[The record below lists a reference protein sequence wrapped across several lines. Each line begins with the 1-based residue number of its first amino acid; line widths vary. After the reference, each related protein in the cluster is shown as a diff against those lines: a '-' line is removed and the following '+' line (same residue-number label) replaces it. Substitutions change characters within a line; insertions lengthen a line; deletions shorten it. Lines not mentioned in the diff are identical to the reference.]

1 MQFSKYE
8 AKILQLLNTSK
19 LDKLTQF
26 ISASYAATLISKRTS
41 HGPYKSY
48 DDVLLKTE
56 IDVDSWNNF
65 CTSFIDNYNKQKW
78 KKFIKPDIN
87 ITAMP
92 ATILG
97 IYVGPTA
104 INWTLVDRDFN
115 VLDWNSII
123 WQNNTSKYDII
134 NSVPLLVQ
142 QLPLSNSYVMEE
154 LKTHNRSHST
164 SFMMQHQIASSIAS
178 CIKLI
183 INQRTY
189 NSNSLTNTL
198 YTLKSSTTAR
208 IFNLQLASEA
218 TSVNYIMKSILDDIK
233 TDDEWLCDIHIAYKL
248 KERYMKKV
256 AGEREQMGWSLL
268 TTLAC
273 FFIIRSRIS

>member
-1 MQFSKYE
+1 M
-8 AKILQLLNTSK
+8 
-19 LDKLTQF
+19 
-26 ISASYAATLISKRTS
+26 SASYAATLISKRTS
-41 HGPYKSY
+41 HGPYKSF
-48 DDVLLKTE
+48 DDILLKTE
-56 IDVDSWNNF
+56 MDIDSWNNF
-65 CTSFIDNYNKQKW
+65 CTLFIDKCDKQKW

-92 ATILG
+92 ETILG
-97 IYVGPTA
+97 IYVGPTT

-115 VLDWNSII
+115 VLVWDSII
-123 WQNNTSKYDII
+123 WQNNSLKYDII
-134 NSVPLLVQ
+134 NSVPLFVQ
-142 QLPLSNSYVMEE
+142 QLPLSSSYVMEE
-154 LKTHNRSHST
+154 FKYHNKSHHT

-189 NSNSLTNTL
+189 NSNSLTDTL
-198 YTLKSSTTAR
+198 YILKSSTTAR
-208 IFNLQLASEA
+208 FFNLQLASEV
-218 TSVNYIMKSILDDIK
+218 TSVNYVMKSILDDTK

-248 KERYMKKV
+248 KERYMKKF
-256 AGEREQMGWSLL
+256 ADEREQMGWSLL